1 MNDFTFA
8 DIFSL
13 SMSPLQVIVTLLM
26 ALVVGGFICLYTK
39 NVWRRY
45 VFAQLQP

>member
-26 ALVVGGFICLYTK
+26 ALVVGGFICFVYKKTFGG
-39 NVWRRY
+39 VMY
-45 VFAQLQP
+45 

>member
-26 ALVVGGFICLYTK
+26 ALVVGGFVCFVYK